1 MENNTFKPEVV
12 IEVGARHAAPKSSI
26 LPHHRLKPISAA
38 TIAAGLRDG
47 LPTLSFSLI
56 HGVLMAISII
66 IFSALLFSRGLS
78 SYIAYGIGVFVVGGL
93 ISQLVFLR
101 YTGLRQN
108 IIAMQETPI
117 ILLAGLLGDLASGP
131 AIANAPVPAQFAITA
146 ASIAITT
153 SMMGL
158 LHLLLGYFKLSIV
171 IQWLPKAIITGFL
184 AGAGALSVRASFGLM
199 TGEDVSFALLQSSD
213 LALKCGVGVLFGLLF
228 LGLTARVRHPA
239 TLPLVLLAEI
249 GLFYGGL
256 WLLGGNVALAQQT
269 GWLTDMGV
277 VSVSFAP
284 LQWAQALSAHWA
296 VIGAHLVAQLLNL
309 FLIALVCTV
318 VLLMNCTAIGL
329 ALGQPQDFNRELMAS
344 GLTNVLLGVV
354 GCPPWFHS
362 LFSSVLAHRMGVRN
376 RWGGFAN
383 MLVCVGVLLFASAS
397 INYFPKTILGG
408 LMFFIGLS
416 LFVDCAIV
424 SRRAFPPREFAAVWV
439 IVLVMLAFGLL
450 PAVLV
455 GAALAWGLRAL
466 RG

>member
-1 MENNTFKPEVV
+1 MENNIFKPEVV
-12 IEVGARHAAPKSSI
+12 IEVPPKSSI

-108 IIAMQETPI
+108 IITMQETPI
-117 ILLAGLLGDLASGP
+117 ILLAGLLGDMASGP

-199 TGEDVSFALLQSSD
+199 TGEDVGLALLQSPD

-228 LGLTARVRHPA
+228 LGLTARFRYPA
-239 TLPLVLLAEI
+239 TMPLVLLAEI

-344 GLTNVLLGVV
+344 GLTNVLLGAV
-354 GCPPWFHS
+354 GCTPWFHS

-376 RWGGFAN
+376 RWGGLVN
-383 MLVCVGVLLFASAS
+383 MLVCVGILLFASAS

-439 IVLVMLAFGLL
+439 IVLVMLVFGLL

-455 GAALAWGLRAL
+455 GGLLAGGLRAL

>member
-12 IEVGARHAAPKSSI
+12 IEVPPKSSI
-26 LPHHRLKPISAA
+26 LPHHRLKLTPAA
-38 TIAAGLRDG
+38 SVAAILREG
-47 LPTLSFSLI
+47 LPTLSFSLV

-66 IFSALLFSRGLS
+66 IFAALLFARGLS
-78 SYIAYGIGVFVVGGL
+78 PYVTYGIGVLMVGGL
-93 ISQLVFLR
+93 IAQFTFLR

-108 IIAMQETPI
+108 VITVQETPT
-117 ILLAGLLGDLASGP
+117 ILLAGLLGDIASGP
-131 AIANAPVPAQFAITA
+131 AIANAPVPAQFAIAA

-153 SMMGL
+153 SMMGV
-158 LHLLLGYFKLSIV
+158 LHLLLGYFKLSNV
-171 IQWLPKAIITGFL
+171 IQWLPKAVITGFL
-184 AGAGALSVRASFGLM
+184 AGAGSLSMRGSLGLM
-199 TGEDVSFALLQSSD
+199 TNQDVGFALLQSPD

-228 LGLTARVRHPA
+228 LGLTARFRHPA
-239 TLPLVLLAEI
+239 TMPLVLLAEI

-256 WLLGGNVALAQQT
+256 WVLGGNVAMAQQS
-269 GWLTDMGV
+269 GWLPNMDA

-309 FLIALVCTV
+309 FLIALICTV

-329 ALGQPQDFNRELMAS
+329 ALGQPQDFNRELLTS
-344 GLTNVLLGVV
+344 GLTNVLLGAV
-354 GCPPWFHS
+354 GCTPWFHS

-376 RWGGFAN
+376 RWGGLSN
-383 MLVCVGVLLFASAS
+383 MLVCVGILLFASAS
-397 INYFPKTILGG
+397 INYFPMTILGG

-424 SRRAFPPREFAAVWV
+424 SHRAFPPHEFAAVWV

-455 GAALAWGLRAL
+455 GGLLAGGLRAL

>member
-1 MENNTFKPEVV
+1 MENNTFKTEVV
-12 IEVGARHAAPKSSI
+12 IEVPPKSSI

-108 IIAMQETPI
+108 IITMQETPI

-228 LGLTARVRHPA
+228 LGLTARFRHPA
-239 TLPLVLLAEI
+239 TMPLVLLAEI

-256 WLLGGNVALAQQT
+256 WLLGGNVVLAQQT
-269 GWLTDMGV
+269 GWLTDMGA

-344 GLTNVLLGVV
+344 GLTNVLLGAV
-354 GCPPWFHS
+354 GCTPWFHS

-376 RWGGFAN
+376 RWGGLVN
-383 MLVCVGVLLFASAS
+383 MLVCVGILLFASAS

-424 SRRAFPPREFAAVWV
+424 SRRAFPPREFASVWV

-455 GAALAWGLRAL
+455 GGLMAGGLRAL